1 MRPSLRST
9 RLRQPLSP
17 GRALQR
23 HPQGKVLTTQHTRKG
38 DSVAVDEVPTLRVI
52 GEDAVEA
59 EEEEEVEVVAA
70 PIRTTTH
77 THEKMDNNKT
87 ISSKA
92 ANMPAQS
99 SASIAMETDTKLI
112 SVQQKEKKNVVRQ
125 DKKISTRKEVLVV
138 SLRHCVWSHGNTRS
152 GTLIRG
158 QPIT

>member
-1 MRPSLRST
+1 MAVYTNLAEELRNLESPVTEQQLVVKIIQTLPPSFRSF
-9 RLRQPLSP
+9 RS
-17 GRALQR
+17 AW
-23 HPQGKVLTTQHTRKG
+23 
-38 DSVAVDEVPTLRVI
+38 DNLRVN

-112 SVQQKEKKNVVRQ
+112 SVQQKEKKNVVRR

-152 GTLIRG
+152 GTLIGG